1 MVQYDQLKAEYEE
14 LLNFA
19 KQNVASLN
27 ENDFKLYMVAC
38 SVRIWGSFKLY
49 SPDYAKAIF
58 VFTGKQYTHEQML
71 TAMYCC
77 ADTDRTLRVPL
88 FFKEMLARSIALD
101 TETVL
106 DFVERLDSILVALA
120 SINGDFTLEEAHA
133 LTGIV
138 NDLLACCRAEGLS
151 LEKKL
156 PQVKHTVTK
165 AKADSYLKRV
175 DSASPSSFPPT
186 KEAEPVDQP
195 DPNPDSISFTI
206 NFKMND
212 DEEATEGHSTPTP
225 VMNLPKEKANPSTLT
240 SLLEELDSL
249 VGLETV
255 KQDVRSLLNFIKVAK
270 IREARGMIVPTVSYH
285 LVFTGNPGTG
295 KTTVARLIAQLY
307 YHIGIL
313 PQGQLVET
321 DRSALVAGYLGQTA
335 IKTQKVIQEA
345 LGGVLFIDEAYSLA
359 NDEEDS
365 YGREAIETL
374 LKAMEDHRNEL
385 VVIVAGYNQL
395 MHKFINSNPGL
406 ASRFSK
412 YFNFPDYNGDELLHI
427 FQRFCSTNG
436 YLVGADVTEILLRRF
451 TEMFDNRE
459 EHFGNARTIRNI
471 FEKAIGCQANRIAN
485 APILSDTDLVTITA
499 NDILTA
505 MKEVC

>member
-1 MVQYDQLKAEYEE
+1 MDQYNQLKAEYEG

-19 KQNVASLN
+19 KQSIASLN
-27 ENDFKLYMVAC
+27 ENDFKLYVVAC
-38 SVRIWGSFKLY
+38 SIRIWGSFKLY

-58 VFTGKQYTHEQML
+58 MVTGVQYTHEQMM
-71 TAMYCC
+71 TAMSCC
-77 ADTDRTLRVPL
+77 ADADRTLRVPS
-88 FFKEMLARSIALD
+88 FFKEMLARDLAQD
-101 TETVL
+101 TETVF
-106 DFVERLDSILVALA
+106 DFVEQLNSFLVAMA

-133 LTGIV
+133 LTVII
-138 NDLLACCRAEGLS
+138 NELLAFCCTEGLS
-151 LEKKL
+151 PEQKL
-156 PQVKHTVTK
+156 PKFKHTVTQ
-165 AKADSYLKRV
+165 AKTDSYLKRNV
-175 DSASPSSFPPT
+175 STFPASIPPT
-186 KEAEPVDQP
+186 KEAEPVDPP
-195 DPNPDSISFTI
+195 DPSAEPLSFTI
-206 NFKMND
+206 NIKVNGA
-212 DEEATEGHSTPTP
+212 EEASEDPSAPTP
-225 VMNLPKEKANPSTLT
+225 VRNLPKEKANSSTLT

-270 IREARGMIVPTVSYH
+270 IREARGMIVPVVSYH

-307 YHIGIL
+307 YHMGIL

-359 NDEEDS
+359 NDQEDS

-436 YLVGADVTEILLRRF
+436 YLVGADVTEILLQRF

-459 EHFGNARTIRNI
+459 EHFGNARTIRNL

-485 APILSDTDLVTITA
+485 GPILSDTDLVTITT

-505 MKEVC
+505 MKGVC